1 MFTFIFVAVVFVLF
15 IWRIHKGFTNGIMQ
29 EVVNIL
35 SGVISLLCVVLVFFA
50 ISSVVQKAMST
61 LTVCMIGLIL
71 LGVVFKLCNL
81 IFNPLLALGNLS
93 VIGGLNKLLGAVMGA
108 AEACLLSFLL
118 YKGLDFIGIY
128 VL

>member
-50 ISSVVQKAMST
+50 ISSMVQKAMST

>member
-81 IFNPLLALGNLS
+81 IFKPLLALGNLS

-118 YKGLDFIGIY
+118 YKGLDFVGIY

>member
-81 IFNPLLALGNLS
+81 IFKPLLALGNLS